1 MSAQPHSVEQ
11 YNLLFHVFWCQR
23 RPLKDAAKEAMMNET
38 HAFRACT
45 GWSSG
50 KDGAVGRTAF
60 LAWIRDMKSVD
71 GAPCCGG
78 MMHVGKRRPRGF
90 SAERLLEMEKLR
102 EVEKA
107 HEQLVEEL
115 AKMRKALGLK
125 DGQSVDAAPEG
136 VKRGRAKDPTHD
148 QQEADERR
156 GL

>member
-1 MSAQPHSVEQ
+1 MAYRPHSVEQ

-23 RPLKDAAKEAMMNET
+23 RPLAEAAKEALMNET

-60 LAWIRDMKSVD
+60 LAWIRDMKSPE

-78 MMHVGKRRPRGF
+78 MMHVGKRRPRSF
-90 SAERLLEMEKLR
+90 TDERLRELEKLR

-107 HEQLVEEL
+107 HEQLISEL
-115 AKMRKALGLK
+115 AKMRKSLGLK
-125 DGQSVDAAPEG
+125 EGQSVDAAPRG
-136 VKRGRAKDPTHD
+136 VRHD
-148 QQEADERR
+148 HTEEDERR